1 MSDSDSRG
9 MSLEDLKNILL
20 STAESLEEEE
30 GGRSL
35 DEDVDIMKD
44 ALFVFGKSS
53 IEKLGDLLS
62 DAIEVADTI
71 YTEQIEEFGFDR
83 DEHAQIRIFNA
94 VCAFLWACAAHRTA
108 YDNGD
113 EGSLNMGWGL
123 GCALLNN
130 IMHHCGY
137 GLDQDGEKEHRTN
150 H

>member
-1 MSDSDSRG
+1 MSDSDNQS

-20 STAESLEEEE
+20 STAENIEE
-30 GGRSL
+30 GS
-35 DEDVDIMKD
+35 DERNLSDDISVMED

-53 IEKLGDLLS
+53 VEKLGDLLS
-62 DAIEVADTI
+62 DVIEVSDAI

-123 GCALLNN
+123 GCALLND
-130 IMHHCGY
+130 IMRHCGY
-137 GLDQDGEKEHRTN
+137 GLDQDGQKERRTN